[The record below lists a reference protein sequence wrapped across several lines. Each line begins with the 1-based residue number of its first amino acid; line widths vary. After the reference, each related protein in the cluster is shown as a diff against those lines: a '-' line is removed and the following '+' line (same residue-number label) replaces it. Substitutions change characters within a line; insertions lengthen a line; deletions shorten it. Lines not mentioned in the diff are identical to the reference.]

1 MSEFFKSN
9 LEKIEKS
16 SEDTRINIYGKK
28 RFSPEEA
35 KDHVESLVSDF
46 KDHYDSLGYK
56 EVPSVKITSGIDPT
70 VRFIGSHISV
80 FKPYLAEDRVPSPGV
95 YMRQDCLRTRNVER
109 LLDDSYFPNWGS
121 YFTSLGALSAAER
134 LKEACNEVYDFL
146 KNKLLIAPENIL
158 IRISSADSDL
168 LDIAKECYGEDR
180 LELDSRKIEYYRHKI
195 GMEGV
200 RGRNFNIALRNPDGE
215 GFTDIGN
222 VIVLENDKKRLG
234 IEIALRTSTILKQL
248 HGLDHVQDCTPVI
261 GRETIENQ
269 AIRRKFED
277 AIITTTVLYRE
288 GLRPFGQHNR
298 NRILKKYVRSL
309 SYFRGK
315 TGMETDQLQRI
326 IFNFEI
332 REFQLPTE
340 NSCAETIVEFVRAF
354 QNELFIKKDLT
365 DDERKI
371 VESLKLLKS

>member
-1 MSEFFKSN
+1 
-9 LEKIEKS
+9 
-16 SEDTRINIYGKK
+16 
-28 RFSPEEA
+28 
-35 KDHVESLVSDF
+35 
-46 KDHYDSLGYK
+46 
-56 EVPSVKITSGIDPT
+56 
-70 VRFIGSHISV
+70 
-80 FKPYLAEDRVPSPGV
+80 
-95 YMRQDCLRTRNVER
+95 
-109 LLDDSYFPNWGS
+109 
-121 YFTSLGALSAAER
+121 LGALSAPER

>member
-1 MSEFFKSN
+1 M
-9 LEKIEKS
+9 
-16 SEDTRINIYGKK
+16 INIYGKK

-95 YMRQDCLRTRNVER
+95 YMRQDCLRTTNVER

-121 YFTSLGALSAAER
+121 YFSSIGALSAPER

-168 LDIAKECYGEDR
+168 LDIAKESYGEDR
-180 LELDSRKIEYYRHKI
+180 LELDSRKIDYYRHKI
-195 GMEGV
+195 GMQGV
-200 RGRNFNIALRNPDGE
+200 RGRNFNIALRNPDAE

-234 IEIALRTSTILKQL
+234 IEIALGTSTILKQL

-261 GRETIENQ
+261 GLETIENQ

-288 GLRPFGQHNR
+288 GLRPFGQRNR
-298 NRILKKYVRSL
+298 NRILRKYVRSL
-309 SYFRGK
+309 SYFKGK

-332 REFQLPTE
+332 REFQSTE
-340 NSCAETIVEFVRAF
+340 NSCAETIVKFVRAF
-354 QNELFIKKDLT
+354 EDELFIKKDLT